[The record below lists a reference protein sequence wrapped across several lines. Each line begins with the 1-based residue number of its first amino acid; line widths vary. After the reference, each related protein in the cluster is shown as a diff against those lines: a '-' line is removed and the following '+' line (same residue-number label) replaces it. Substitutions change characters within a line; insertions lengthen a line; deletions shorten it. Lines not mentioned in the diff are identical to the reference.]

1 MTASEG
7 RQPAEPVEP
16 AGWASTAATRV
27 PVFDLRHEARAALVV
42 WQRELIRFGKD
53 RTRMVSS
60 LVQPL
65 LFLLVLGVGLGSLVG
80 SGAGPSGGSVRF
92 TAFLFPGV
100 LAMSVG
106 FTAAFSGIS
115 MVWDREFGF
124 LREMLVAPV
133 STTAILTGKC
143 VGGATVSTVQSVV
156 LLALAG
162 LVGVPYSP
170 VMLLELVGL
179 LFLCSFMIVAL
190 GLVLAAR
197 IKQVQSAFPLVQM
210 IITPMIFLSGAL
222 FPLSGL
228 PGWLTVLTH
237 VNPMTYAVEP
247 MRSVVFDHLQV
258 DAATRARFDPGIVWG
273 GWQVPVGMQLALVV
287 VGSVLLLAVAVA
299 RFARTE

>member
-1 MTASEG
+1 MANDRRGG
-7 RQPAEPVEP
+7 RM
-16 AGWASTAATRV
+16 STVARTRV
-27 PVFDLRHEARAALVV
+27 PAFDPRHEARAALVV
-42 WQRELIRFGKD
+42 LQRELIRFGKD
-53 RTRMVSS
+53 RARMLSA

-65 LFLLVLGVGLGSLVG
+65 LFLLVLGVGLGSLVR
-80 SGAGPSGGSVRF
+80 SGAGQSSGSVPF

-106 FTAAFSGIS
+106 FSGSFSGIS

-133 STTAILTGKC
+133 STTAILLGKC
-143 VGGATVSTVQSVV
+143 VGGATVATLQTVV

-162 LVGVPYSP
+162 LVGVPYHP
-170 VMLLELVGL
+170 VMLLELLGL
-179 LFLCSFMIVAL
+179 LFLNAFMIVAL

-197 IKQVQSAFPLVQM
+197 VRQVQSAFPLVQM
-210 IITPMIFLSGAL
+210 VVTPLIFLSGAL

-247 MRSVVFDHLQV
+247 MRSVVFDHLGA
-258 DAATRARFDPGIVWG
+258 DPATRARFDPGIHWG
-273 GWQVPVGMQLALVV
+273 DFAVPVWLQVTLVAV
-287 VGSVLLLAVAVA
+287 SSIVLLGTAVAL
-299 RFARTE
+299 FARTD

>member
-1 MTASEG
+1 MTGTTAHRDATGASDVA
-7 RQPAEPVEP
+7 R
-16 AGWASTAATRV
+16 TRV
-27 PVFDLRHEARAALVV
+27 LTFDPRHEARAALVV

-53 RTRMVSS
+53 RTRMVSA

-80 SGAGPSGGSVRF
+80 SGAGPGGGTVRF

-106 FTAAFSGIS
+106 FSAAFSGIS

-143 VGGATVSTVQSVV
+143 VGGATVATLQTVV

-162 LVGVPYSP
+162 LVGVPYAP
-170 VMLLELVGL
+170 VMLLELLGM

-197 IKQVQSAFPLVQM
+197 VKQVQSAFPLVQM

-228 PGWLTVLTH
+228 PGWLRVLTH
-237 VNPMTYAVEP
+237 ANPMTYAVEP
-247 MRSVVFDHLQV
+247 MRAVVFDHLGA

-273 GWQVPVGMQLALVV
+273 DWPVPVWVQVSLVV
-287 VGSVLLLAVAVA
+287 AASVLMLAAAVAW
-299 RFARTE
+299 FARTE